1 MMDRGPIADHRSA
14 FAWPATEPGDVVEDG
29 PLALLTAVF
38 AAFRRHLLKII
49 AWTAFCVVLAIAYV
63 RATPPTYIASTT
75 LLLEPR
81 RPVSA
86 REAQSPPG
94 FDLNRADS
102 ELQVIRSERLLADV
116 FDGLGLS
123 EHPELRPGPPGLVS
137 RIIGGLRGAITDPI
151 GTVRSIGGWER
162 TAAPAPDRASDAR
175 DQAFAAFARRISA
188 RRIGQ
193 SYAVEISYSTSDAE
207 LAPRVANAAA
217 SAYLAQSIAFKADMA
232 RSGTEFVQG
241 RLDSLSEQA
250 RSAAAAVTQGA
261 LPSVPTPDAD
271 ARVIGAARKPLSPTA
286 PRPTLLILLGG
297 AIGFT
302 SALVAAAL
310 ASMLDRRIRTADDIR
325 RQPGLPLLG
334 TIDVPKPAKQPIW
347 HLDELRSLGELK
359 PSGAQAAAI
368 ANIRAAVKLSCPGRA
383 GTDNHIIAIVG
394 CSPGV
399 GATAISLAMARFN
412 RALGKRVTVI
422 QTDVHREPRLLA
434 GPSPRVG
441 SSLVEAITGNTPVEA
456 VPYVDLSGILFMP
469 ARSAGIASTRPIDL
483 ADRRMARLLD
493 AATARGDVIIDLPPL
508 SESPGSSAVARL
520 ADAVAVVV
528 SSGRTTTDELRET
541 MRILRSAG
549 AVISGVVL
557 ARSVPAA

>member
-14 FAWPATEPGDVVEDG
+14 FAWQAAEPGEIVEDG
-29 PLALLTAVF
+29 PLMLLKAVF
-38 AAFRRHLLKII
+38 AALQRHLLKIV
-49 AWTAFCVVLAIAYV
+49 AWTVFCIVLAMAYL
-63 RATPPTYIASTT
+63 RTTPPTYVATAT

-116 FDGLGLS
+116 FDGLVLRD
-123 EHPELRPGPPGLVS
+123 HPELRPGPPGLVA
-137 RIIGGLRGAITDPI
+137 RVTGGLRRAITDPI
-151 GTVRSIGGWER
+151 GTIRNIAGWEGG
-162 TAAPAPDRASDAR
+162 APLGTVRGSDPR
-175 DQAFAAFARRISA
+175 DQAFASFAQRINA

-193 SYAVEISYSTSDAE
+193 SYAVEISYSTSDAD

-271 ARVIGAARKPLSPTA
+271 ARVIGAARKPLSPIA
-286 PRPTLLILLGG
+286 PRPSLILLLGG
-297 AIGFT
+297 AIGFA

-310 ASMLDRRIRTADDIR
+310 ASLLDRRIRTAEDVR
-325 RQPGLPLLG
+325 RQSGLSLLG
-334 TIDVPKPAKQPIW
+334 VIDVPAPAKQPIW
-347 HLDELRSLGELK
+347 HLDDLKSLGELK

-368 ANIRAAVKLSCPGRA
+368 ANIRAAVKFSCPSRA

-394 CSPGV
+394 CSPGG
-399 GATAISLAMARFN
+399 GATAVSLAMARFN

-422 QTDVHREPRLLA
+422 QTDVHRDPRLLA
-434 GPSPRVG
+434 GPAPRTG
-441 SSLVEAITGNTPVEA
+441 SSLVEAISGNTPLEA
-456 VPYVDLSGILFMP
+456 VPYIDLSGILFMP
-469 ARSAGIASTRPIDL
+469 ARSAGIASARPIDL
-483 ADRRMARLLD
+483 GDRKMAKLLD
-493 AATARGDVIIDLPPL
+493 AATSRGDVIIDLPPL

-520 ADAVAVVV
+520 ADAVAIVV
-528 SSGRTTTDELRET
+528 SSGQTTADELRET